1 MSEINVNS
9 NQKTIISLSRN
20 APVSLVVGAA
30 GFLGSHLTDKLL
42 DKGIQVIGLD
52 NLSTGRKDNLEEAT
66 KNRSFHFVL
75 LDAEKINLEIERL
88 DYVFIVAGENWD
100 LGNLLK
106 LIKEKKS
113 KCLFVSSIDLYEEA
127 NLAWFKKTERLLANF
142 AADEKLNIRIL
153 RLGAVFGPRMHFR
166 EKDPLVK
173 LIQTA
178 LNGELQKDV
187 SLDFKMSNGFYID
200 LENGTVNLDTKWFA
214 EKGFSKEQIFYWI
227 HPRVEA

>member
-106 LIKEKKS
+106 LIKEKKN
-113 KCLFVSSIDLYEEA
+113 KCLFFSSIYLY
-127 NLAWFKKTERLLANF
+127 
-142 AADEKLNIRIL
+142 
-153 RLGAVFGPRMHFR
+153 
-166 EKDPLVK
+166 
-173 LIQTA
+173 
-178 LNGELQKDV
+178 
-187 SLDFKMSNGFYID
+187 
-200 LENGTVNLDTKWFA
+200 
-214 EKGFSKEQIFYWI
+214 
-227 HPRVEA
+227 